1 MQLEMLTSQPS
12 IKKASPK
19 SSPNS
24 VPKPGQ
30 KPVRKP
36 GRQSAETADQTKLE
50 IIRAALAVFARSGF
64 EAASLRDI
72 AADAAST
79 HSLIRHH
86 FGSKEGVW
94 QAVVNH
100 TVLQYTESLEAH
112 LEPLGNKQSS
122 DPVETLRSVLRAMLR
137 VSATHSEVAKLL
149 MREGGEE
156 GPRLDYLLERLLQ
169 SQGRLIPLLK
179 AVQKLGYL
187 KQFDPP
193 MFLMS
198 LLVMGDGPL
207 ALPALVK
214 AMTGHDVQSPAF
226 LERHIETLLETLLP
240 RGKANKR

>member
-1 MQLEMLTSQPS
+1 MQLEMPIPPPS
-12 IKKASPK
+12 IKNPSPK
-19 SSPNS
+19 SIQKS

-30 KPVRKP
+30 KSARKP
-36 GRQSAETADQTKLE
+36 GRQSAEVADQTKLE

-100 TVLQYTESLEAH
+100 TVLQYTQSLEAH
-112 LEPLGNKQSS
+112 LERLGHNRTS
-122 DPVETLRSVLRAMLR
+122 DPVETLRSVLRSMLL
-137 VSATHSEVAKLL
+137 VSARHSEVAKLL

-169 SQGRLIPLLK
+169 SQGRLIPLLLE
-179 AVQKLGYL
+179 VQKLGYL

-198 LLVMGDGPL
+198 LLVLGDGPL

-226 LERHIETLLETLLP
+226 LERHIGTLIETLLP
-240 RGKANKR
+240 RRKTNKR

>member
-1 MQLEMLTSQPS
+1 MQVEMTSPPPLTT
-12 IKKASPK
+12 KTA
-19 SSPNS
+19 
-24 VPKPGQ
+24 
-30 KPVRKP
+30 RKP
-36 GRQSAETADQTKLE
+36 GRQSAEIADQTKLE
-50 IIRAALAVFARSGF
+50 IIRAALAVFAQSGF

-94 QAVVNH
+94 QAVVDH
-100 TVLQYTESLEAH
+100 AVLQYTQSLEVH
-112 LEPLGNKQSS
+112 LKPMGDTQSS
-122 DPVETLRSVLRAMLR
+122 DPVETLRSVIRSMVL

-149 MREGGEE
+149 MREGNED
-156 GPRLDYLLERLLQ
+156 GPRLNYLLERLLH
-169 SQGRLIPLLK
+169 SQGRLIPLFLE
-179 AVQKLGYL
+179 VQQLGYL

-226 LERHIETLLETLLP
+226 LERHLTTVIETLLP
-240 RGKANKR
+240 RG

>member
-1 MQLEMLTSQPS
+1 MQPQMTTSLPS
-12 IKKASPK
+12 TS
-19 SSPNS
+19 
-24 VPKPGQ
+24 KPGR
-30 KPVRKP
+30 KSARKP
-36 GRQSAETADQTKLE
+36 GRQSAEVADQTKLE
-50 IIRAALAVFARSGF
+50 IIRAALVVFAQHGF

-94 QAVVNH
+94 QAVVDH
-100 TVLQYTESLEAH
+100 AVLQYTQSLEVH
-112 LEPLGNKQSS
+112 LERLGDNSTS
-122 DPVETLRSVLRAMLR
+122 DPVETLRSVLRSMLL
-137 VSATHSEVAKLL
+137 VSARHSEVAKLL

-156 GPRLDYLLERLLQ
+156 GPRLEYLLERLLR
-169 SQGRLIPLLK
+169 SQGRLIPLLLE
-179 AVQKLGYL
+179 VQKLGYL

-226 LERHIETLLETLLP
+226 LERHIETLIATLLP
-240 RGKANKR
+240 RREVSER

>member
-1 MQLEMLTSQPS
+1 MQLEMSTPPPSTDLSSQ
-12 IKKASPK
+12 KAA
-19 SSPNS
+19 
-24 VPKPGQ
+24 
-30 KPVRKP
+30 RKL
-36 GRQSAETADQTKLE
+36 GRQSAEVADQTKLE
-50 IIRAALAVFARSGF
+50 IIRAALAVFAQSGF

-100 TVLQYTESLEAH
+100 AVSRYTQSLEAH
-112 LEPLGNKQSS
+112 LEPLDTSQPS
-122 DPVETLRSVLRAMLR
+122 DPVERLRSVLGSMLR

-149 MREGGEE
+149 MREGGED
-156 GPRLDYLLERLLQ
+156 GPRLEYLLERLLQ
-169 SQGRLIPLLK
+169 SQGRLIPLLLE
-179 AVQKLGYL
+179 VQKLGYL

-198 LLVMGDGPL
+198 LLVMGDAPL

-240 RGKANKR
+240 RR

>member
-1 MQLEMLTSQPS
+1 MQLEMPTSPPS
-12 IKKASPK
+12 IKNPSPK
-19 SSPNS
+19 SIPKS
-24 VPKPGQ
+24 VPKPAQ
-30 KPVRKP
+30 KSARKP

-100 TVLQYTESLEAH
+100 TVLQYTQSLETH
-112 LEPLGNKQSS
+112 LEKLGDHQTS
-122 DPVETLRSVLRAMLR
+122 DPVETLRSVLRAMLL
-137 VSATHSEVAKLL
+137 VSAKHSEVAKLL
-149 MREGGEE
+149 MREGGED

-169 SQGRLIPLLK
+169 SQGRLIPLLLK
-179 AVQKLGYL
+179 VQKLGYL

-214 AMTGHDVQSPAF
+214 AMTGHDVQSKAF
-226 LERHIETLLETLLP
+226 LERHIGTLIETLLP
-240 RGKANKR
+240 RQKAVKR

>member
-1 MQLEMLTSQPS
+1 MTSPPPLTT
-12 IKKASPK
+12 KTKLK
-19 SSPNS
+19 SA
-24 VPKPGQ
+24 
-30 KPVRKP
+30 RKP
-36 GRQSAETADQTKLE
+36 GRQSAEVADQTKLQ

-100 TVLQYTESLEAH
+100 AVSQYTQSLRIH
-112 LEPLGNKQSS
+112 LEPPSDTQSS
-122 DPVETLRSVLRAMLR
+122 DPVETLRSVIRSMVM

-149 MREGGEE
+149 MREGSED
-156 GPRLDYLLERLLQ
+156 GPRLNYLLERLLQ
-169 SQGRLIPLLK
+169 SQGRLIPLLLE
-179 AVQKLGYL
+179 VQKLGYL

-214 AMTGHDVQSPAF
+214 AMTGHDVQSPTF
-226 LERHIETLLETLLP
+226 LERHIATVIETLLP
-240 RGKANKR
+240 RR

>member
-1 MQLEMLTSQPS
+1 MQPKMSTLM
-12 IKKASPK
+12 ASTKTPI
-19 SSPNS
+19 
-24 VPKPGQ
+24 Q
-30 KPVRKP
+30 KPARKP
-36 GRQSAETADQTKLE
+36 GRQSAEVADQTKLE

-100 TVLQYTESLEAH
+100 AVSRYTQSLEAH
-112 LEPLGNKQSS
+112 LEPLDTSQTS
-122 DPVETLRSVLRAMLR
+122 DPVERLRSVLRSMLR

-149 MREGGEE
+149 MREGGED

-169 SQGRLIPLLK
+169 SQGRLIPLLLE
-179 AVQKLGYL
+179 VQKLGYL

-198 LLVMGDGPL
+198 LLVMGDAPL

-240 RGKANKR
+240 RR

>member
-1 MQLEMLTSQPS
+1 MQLEMTTSVPLTSP
-12 IKKASPK
+12 AL
-19 SSPNS
+19 
-24 VPKPGQ
+24 Q
-30 KPVRKP
+30 KPARKP
-36 GRQSAETADQTKLE
+36 GRQSAEVADQTKLE
-50 IIRAALAVFARSGF
+50 IIRAALAVFAQSGF

-72 AADAAST
+72 AGNAAST

-100 TVLQYTESLEAH
+100 AVSQYTQSLESH
-112 LEPLGNKQSS
+112 LEQLGDNQTS
-122 DPVETLRSVLRAMLR
+122 DAVESLRSVLRSMLR

-169 SQGRLIPLLK
+169 SQGRLIPLLLE
-179 AVQKLGYL
+179 VQKLGYL

-226 LERHIETLLETLLP
+226 LERHVETVLETLLP
-240 RGKANKR
+240 RR